1 VPNALTATGLQTK
14 TAQELISELTTA
26 YQAIYG
32 ADINLSSDTPDGQ
45 MMRIFVQAVLD
56 LEDLLAQIYNN
67 FDPDLAYGKIL
78 DQRVAING
86 IQRKAGTYTTTSVT
100 VVCSQSVT
108 LQGLDLYP
116 DDPYTIAD
124 NSNTQ
129 WYLETSTTLSAGTHT
144 VVFRAK
150 DPGATLTIPNTITI
164 PVTVVIGVTSVNNP
178 TSYLTLGLDEE
189 TDAELKVRRQKSVS
203 IGSQG
208 YLQGML
214 AALNNINGATSV
226 SVYENTTGSPDAYGL
241 PSHSINV
248 VVGGAV
254 EPEDVANVIY
264 QKRNA
269 GCGMFGSQSYN
280 ITQIDGS
287 VFTVLWDVVTPE
299 PIYLSFNVSSIN
311 GTTAPLASLI
321 ESELP
326 NLWVPSVNEAVDI
339 TKLGTFVQ
347 QIDPNSF
354 VTINSGSQGFS
365 LTGSGG
371 WANKLSPTARK
382 NQFVLSSANISITVV

>member
-1 VPNALTATGLQTK
+1 
-14 TAQELISELTTA
+14 
-26 YQAIYG
+26 
-32 ADINLSSDTPDGQ
+32 

-78 DQRVAING
+78 DQRVANNG

>member
-1 VPNALTATGLQTK
+1 
-14 TAQELISELTTA
+14 
-26 YQAIYG
+26 
-32 ADINLSSDTPDGQ
+32 
-45 MMRIFVQAVLD
+45 
-56 LEDLLAQIYNN
+56 
-67 FDPDLAYGKIL
+67 
-78 DQRVAING
+78 
-86 IQRKAGTYTTTSVT
+86 
-100 VVCSQSVT
+100 
-108 LQGLDLYP
+108 
-116 DDPYTIAD
+116 
-124 NSNTQ
+124 
-129 WYLETSTTLSAGTHT
+129 
-144 VVFRAK
+144 
-150 DPGATLTIPNTITI
+150 
-164 PVTVVIGVTSVNNP
+164 
-178 TSYLTLGLDEE
+178 
-189 TDAELKVRRQKSVS
+189 
-203 IGSQG
+203 
-208 YLQGML
+208 ML